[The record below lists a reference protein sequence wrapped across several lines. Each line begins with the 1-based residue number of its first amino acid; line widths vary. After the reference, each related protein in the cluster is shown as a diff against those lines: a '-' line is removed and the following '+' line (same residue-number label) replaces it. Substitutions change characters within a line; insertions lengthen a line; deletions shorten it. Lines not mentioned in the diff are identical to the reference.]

1 MKRDTEVL
9 PTLVNEPEEELSSD
23 QFRVAIFGSARLK
36 EDSPEYYEVFNLA
49 RLVASA
55 GIDLVTGGGPGLME
69 AASNGFHEG
78 KENTSNRSIGLNITL
93 PKEQRYA
100 AHLDVKRQFSRF
112 SERLDTFVELSN
124 AFVVTAGGIGTI
136 LELFYTWQLAQV
148 KQIDDKP
155 LILMGEMWL
164 DLLKWMRA
172 WPLKNNLLDQED
184 LDLIY
189 LTRNGFETFTVIQES
204 YDHFRAGGTQF
215 CRTYQEYRP

>member
-1 MKRDTEVL
+1 MDELK
-9 PTLVNEPEEELSSD
+9 EELTND

-49 RLVASA
+49 RLIASA

-69 AASNGFHEG
+69 AASNGFYDG
-78 KENTSNRSIGLNITL
+78 KEDASNRSIGLNITL
-93 PKEQRYA
+93 PKEQRFA
-100 AHLDVKRQFSRF
+100 AHLDVKKQFGRF
-112 SERLDTFVELSN
+112 SERLDSFVGLSN

-148 KQIDDKP
+148 KQIDNKP
-155 LILMGEMWL
+155 LILMGDMWQ

-189 LTRNGFETFTVIQES
+189 LTRDCFETLTVVQES
-204 YDHFRAGGTQF
+204 YNHFRGGGTQF
-215 CRTYQEYRP
+215 CRTYQGYRP

>member
-1 MKRDTEVL
+1 MKKQAVTDKLKEGLT
-9 PTLVNEPEEELSSD
+9 ND

-69 AASNGFHEG
+69 AASNGFYEG
-78 KENTSNRSIGLNITL
+78 KKDESNRSIGLNITL
-93 PKEQRYA
+93 PKEQRLS
-100 AHLDVKRQFSRF
+100 AHLDVKRQFERF
-112 SERLDTFVELSN
+112 SERLDSFVALSN

-148 KQIDDKP
+148 KQIDNKP
-155 LILMGEMWL
+155 LILMGDMWQ
-164 DLLKWMRA
+164 DLLKWMRL
-172 WPLKNNLLDQED
+172 WPLKSNLLDQED

-189 LTRNGFETFTVIQES
+189 LTKDCLEASEGRKDIL
-204 YDHFRAGGTQF
+204 RK
-215 CRTYQEYRP
+215 

>member
-1 MKRDTEVL
+1 MKQDKEVML
-9 PTLVNEPEEELSSD
+9 PTADELGEELSSD

-49 RLVASA
+49 RLIASM

-69 AASNGFHEG
+69 AASIGFYKG
-78 KENTSNRSIGLNITL
+78 KENTSNRSIGLNIAL

-100 AHLDVKRQFSRF
+100 AHLDVKRQFGRF
-112 SERLDTFVELSN
+112 SERLDSFVELSN

-148 KQIDDKP
+148 KQVDNKP

-172 WPLKNNLLDQED
+172 WPLKNNLLDQAD
-184 LDLIY
+184 IDLIC
-189 LTRNGFETFTVIQES
+189 LTRDYIETFTVIQES
-204 YDHFRAGGTQF
+204 YNHFRGGGTQS
-215 CRTYQEYRP
+215 CRAYQEYRP

>member
-1 MKRDTEVL
+1 MKKQAATGKLKEGL
-9 PTLVNEPEEELSSD
+9 TND

-69 AASNGFHEG
+69 AASNGFYEG
-78 KENTSNRSIGLNITL
+78 KEDESNRSIGLNITL
-93 PKEQRYA
+93 PKEQRLS
-100 AHLDVKRQFSRF
+100 AHLDVKRQFERF
-112 SERLDTFVELSN
+112 SERLDSFAALSN

-148 KQIDDKP
+148 KQFDNKP
-155 LILMGEMWL
+155 LILMGDMWQ

-172 WPLKNNLLDQED
+172 WPLKSNLLDQED

-189 LTRNGFETFTVIQES
+189 LTKDCFETFTIVRES
-204 YDHFRAGGTQF
+204 YNHFRGGGTQF